1 MRSAGSWCAAAIG
14 ACAVFGAVAHAQTSR
29 GDPTDVQSRL
39 GVGLHFDLPN
49 TWETS
54 LQYRIRHVDNVA
66 QYRGSYLTGEA
77 KFKPL
82 SAVAL
87 LGSYRLA
94 AVNNGKFHRYAVGAE
109 VTREMGPTDLALRG
123 LLQYQKQNF
132 TDNDEQSSD
141 EDVYVRTR
149 LELKHAVGERVDVYM
164 STEPYLKRGNWA
176 VDNWRNTLGTKVE
189 YAKGKKLD
197 LFYIYR
203 PDYGKPTYNRTFHI
217 IGLDFDFDFKVGGK
231 SKDQV
236 PKNAR

>member
-1 MRSAGSWCAAAIG
+1 M
-14 ACAVFGAVAHAQTSR
+14 
-29 GDPTDVQSRL
+29 
-39 GVGLHFDLPN
+39 
-49 TWETS
+49 
-54 LQYRIRHVDNVA
+54 
-66 QYRGSYLTGEA
+66 
-77 KFKPL
+77 
-82 SAVAL
+82 
-87 LGSYRLA
+87 
-94 AVNNGKFHRYAVGAE
+94 NNGKFHRYAVGAE